1 MVLDKEDFNNYY
13 GQELLANLESCPQIR
28 FGDTLNF
35 ETKTIFNGTQNS
47 SVVDAFNMYLRNLS
61 RTVERIIINL

>member
-1 MVLDKEDFNNYY
+1 MRNIMVLDKEDFNNYY

-47 SVVDAFNMYLRNLS
+47 SVSERASPKRRKKPDCPYS
-61 RTVERIIINL
+61 R